1 MGGQHRADMVKPGV
15 AAWLGAGAITLG
27 IGAALSSGA
36 AVANAST
43 EESGGTTSAP
53 SATQHD
59 GDAAS
64 ANKPAATTTP
74 KKKSRHRSDADTS
87 GASIKTEAAEDKTEA
102 AEDKTDADTPVARPS
117 ATTHKRSSDVDAATA
132 TAKVTSKLTPAVAAA
147 TTDTVSVPKSVVL
160 PTSKAQNAT
169 SAPANPLVAVNHA
182 IRSFL
187 HNIQVQLFTPPA
199 PKTAAATTAAATS
212 TDFYSWFKKTFS
224 NTLPTITV
232 SPPTKNADGTY
243 TGQFTASDVDG
254 DPLTIRDPF
263 QTGSPTTLP
272 DQGDGP
278 ITLLNHGDGP
288 TTVTDHGDGSY
299 TYTYTPSATA
309 SATPNYQHTF
319 IFAAVETNGALHFHS
334 LTQLVDAILQAT
346 IGNLLRAFDP
356 SLGSIVIPP
365 YAPSNW
371 SQSEAAVTL
380 TIGPVAAPAL
390 T

>member
-1 MGGQHRADMVKPGV
+1 MGGQHRADVVKPGV

-43 EESGGTTSAP
+43 EESGGTTSA
-53 SATQHD
+53 STTTQHD

-64 ANKPAATTTP
+64 AHKPAATTTP

-87 GASIKTEAAEDKTEA
+87 GASIKTEAAEDKT
-102 AEDKTDADTPVARPS
+102 DADIPVARLS

-160 PTSKAQNAT
+160 PTAKAQNAT
-169 SAPANPLVAVNHA
+169 PAPANPLVAVNHA

-187 HNIQVQLFTPPA
+187 RNIQLQLFTPPA
-199 PKTAAATTAAATS
+199 PKAAAATTAAATS

-309 SATPNYQHTF
+309 SATPNYRHTF

-365 YAPSNW
+365 YAPANW